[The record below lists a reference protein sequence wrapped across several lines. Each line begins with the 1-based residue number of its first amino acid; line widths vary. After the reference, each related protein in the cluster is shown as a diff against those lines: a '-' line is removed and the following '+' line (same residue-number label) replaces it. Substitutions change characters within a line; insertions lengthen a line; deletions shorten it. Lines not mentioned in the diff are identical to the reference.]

1 MVKPRLYN
9 EEDETREAALWTLKT
24 VLINALKM
32 LHPFEPFITEE
43 IFTSIQSEEE
53 TIMLSKWPEFTSEFD
68 FEEDEKAIE
77 LMKEAIK
84 NIRNIRAEMNVAPS
98 KKAKVFVV
106 SENEDV
112 RNIFEHGKV
121 FFATLAYASE
131 VVVQAD
137 KTGIDDDAVSTVIHN
152 GVIYMPFAELV
163 DMLRKRKDF
172 LRKEKNLL
180 RKLKE

>member
-68 FEEDEKAIE
+68 FEEDEKV
-77 LMKEAIK
+77 L
-84 NIRNIRAEMNVAPS
+84 S
-98 KKAKVFVV
+98 
-106 SENEDV
+106 
-112 RNIFEHGKV
+112 
-121 FFATLAYASE
+121 L
-131 VVVQAD
+131 
-137 KTGIDDDAVSTVIHN
+137 
-152 GVIYMPFAELV
+152 
-163 DMLRKRKDF
+163 
-172 LRKEKNLL
+172 
-180 RKLKE
+180 